1 MCHLSH
7 RDYQSEGCLVE
18 FVFVYIYILNTMKMK
33 KEDGRITGFVH
44 AQHNTEPE
52 SQHNHAI
59 HGPSKVA

>member
-1 MCHLSH
+1 M
-7 RDYQSEGCLVE
+7 
-18 FVFVYIYILNTMKMK
+18 YIYILNTMKMK